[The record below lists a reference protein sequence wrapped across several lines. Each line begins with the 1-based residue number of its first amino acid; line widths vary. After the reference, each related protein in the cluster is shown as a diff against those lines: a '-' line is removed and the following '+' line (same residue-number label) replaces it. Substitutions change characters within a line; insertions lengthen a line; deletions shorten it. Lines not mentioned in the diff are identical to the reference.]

1 MDWTLIGILVGIIIA
16 VGQVQW
22 GLSKLKTL
30 TIKVKNLETLMKV
43 TKTSY
48 QQFEKLVSFMDKEPE
63 VESGFEKVVRY
74 LGVAIEQFD
83 EQILASIQT
92 YETEEQKKKFLRD
105 FIIKQVRYTIIE
117 IEGNN
122 TELLDEELIIS
133 QVDKFLE
140 FFLESLD
147 LSEFGK

>member
-147 LSEFGK
+147 LSEGGQ

>member
-1 MDWTLIGILVGIIIA
+1 MDWTLIAILVGIIVA
-16 VGQVQW
+16 VGQAQW
-22 GLSKLKTL
+22 GLSKLKKL

>member
-74 LGVAIEQFD
+74 LGVAIEEFD
-83 EQILASIQT
+83 EQVLASIQT
-92 YETEEQKKKFLRD
+92 YETEEQKKQFLKE
-105 FIIKQVRYTIIE
+105 FIIKQVRYTIVE
-117 IEGNN
+117 IEGSN
-122 TELLDEELIIS
+122 TELLDEELIVS
-133 QVDKFLE
+133 QVDKFLD
-140 FFLESLD
+140 FFLEKLD

>member
-1 MDWTLIGILVGIIIA
+1 MDWTLIAILVGIIVA
-16 VGQVQW
+16 VGQAQW
-22 GLSKLKTL
+22 GLSKLKKL
-30 TIKVKNLETLMKV
+30 TIKVKNLETLMNV
-43 TKTSY
+43 TKISY

>member
-1 MDWTLIGILVGIIIA
+1 MDWTLIGILIGIIVA